1 VIKGILDQVVLL
13 VSKDLKDQGVVPEVM
28 EKLVPKETQGSLAPR
43 DYQDPQELMYIHH
56 CNEKHNVLSLIGTTW
71 TYWTSGT

>member
-43 DYQDPQELMYIHH
+43 DYQDPQELMDHLDLLDLRDL
-56 CNEKHNVLSLIGTTW
+56 KVLRDHRVTKE
-71 TYWTSGT
+71 